1 VNFDNTVAIG
11 DRVNAV
17 SGQSS
22 TTGLTKENF
31 YYILIIMLII
41 RLQKVGKKHTT
52 TFRVVVT
59 QKTAGPKRKYLELLG
74 NINRKTKSISL
85 NKERILYWI
94 SKGAQPSETIHNLLI
109 SQGIITGKK
118 IPVHKKTKKK
128 AEEVSKTET
137 PTAPVETPPVETPT
151 EAPVA

>member
-1 VNFDNTVAIG
+1 M
-11 DRVNAV
+11 
-17 SGQSS
+17 
-22 TTGLTKENF
+22 TKENF

-128 AEEVSKTET
+128 TEEVSKAPASAEAMAGKEAAA
-137 PTAPVETPPVETPT
+137 APVETPPVETPT